1 MNVTIDA
8 NATFNPLGEI
18 KPLYV
23 RLEDENHEL
32 HTYKIENIEQVKE
45 EKYAGIGSFLY
56 VCQISVGGVLRQIKI
71 RYYIASHKWAL
82 MKQYKS
88 PSRAGETN
96 KCWRR

>member
-18 KPLYV
+18 KPRYV

-45 EKYAGIGSFLY
+45 EKYAGISSFLY
-56 VCQISVGGVLRQIKI
+56 VCQISVEGVMRQIRI
-71 RYYIASHKWAL
+71 RYYIASHKWTL
-82 MKQYKS
+82 VD
-88 PSRAGETN
+88 
-96 KCWRR
+96 

>member
-8 NATFNPLGEI
+8 NATFNSLGEI

-32 HTYKIENIEQVKE
+32 HTYKIEDIEQIKE
-45 EKYAGIGSFLY
+45 EKYAGIGSILY
-56 VCQISVGGVLRQIKI
+56 VCQISVEGVLRQIKI

-82 MKQYKS
+82 I
-88 PSRAGETN
+88 E
-96 KCWRR
+96 

>member
-18 KPLYV
+18 KPRYV

-45 EKYAGIGSFLY
+45 EKYAGINSFLY
-56 VCQISVGGVLRQIKI
+56 VCQISVEGVMRQIRI
-71 RYYIASHKWAL
+71 RYYIASHKWTL
-82 MKQYKS
+82 VD
-88 PSRAGETN
+88 
-96 KCWRR
+96 

>member
-82 MKQYKS
+82 ID
-88 PSRAGETN
+88 
-96 KCWRR
+96 

>member
-56 VCQISVGGVLRQIKI
+56 VCQISVGGALRQIKI

-82 MKQYKS
+82 I
-88 PSRAGETN
+88 E
-96 KCWRR
+96 

>member
-32 HTYKIENIEQVKE
+32 HTYKIESIEQVKE
-45 EKYAGIGSFLY
+45 E
-56 VCQISVGGVLRQIKI
+56 
-71 RYYIASHKWAL
+71 
-82 MKQYKS
+82 
-88 PSRAGETN
+88 N
-96 KCWRR
+96 KFDFQNVITYTQERRSLVEVAIHGNLFKRRIWEIFQCSTIQDIYR

>member
-1 MNVTIDA
+1 MNVTINA

-32 HTYKIENIEQVKE
+32 HTYKIESIEQVKE

-56 VCQISVGGVLRQIKI
+56 VCYINVGGVLKQIKI

-82 MKQYKS
+82 I
-88 PSRAGETN
+88 E
-96 KCWRR
+96 

>member
-18 KPLYV
+18 KPRYV

-45 EKYAGIGSFLY
+45 EKYAGISSFLY
-56 VCQISVGGVLRQIKI
+56 VCRISVEGVMRQIRI
-71 RYYIASHKWAL
+71 RYYIASHKWTL
-82 MKQYKS
+82 VD
-88 PSRAGETN
+88 
-96 KCWRR
+96 